1 VGSLADVPGGGQAP
15 RLLVGLVVLLSVAG
29 FLWGTMAIGP
39 TNVGDLAGWHLA
51 LAWVLTGA
59 CFAASGLAWVPWAMR
74 RDLSG
79 FYAMAVFPA
88 LTLLLAAHGLAL
100 WRALAALDPAA
111 ESRAE
116 ASWFVARVAIGVALA
131 APPAALLL
139 ESLAG
144 GRRRFVRR
152 AIKLGVAVL
161 FTALALAAVLSVP
174 ANRAF
179 ATFPV
184 QGSLAVF
191 FLADAL
197 AGAWC
202 NARRP
207 SMLTSCVALAALP
220 MLAAQMLSVNAAGA
234 FGGEAIPALAL
245 AAVSVLTLSV
255 GFVADAIDLSSRAAV
270 RSYAIEIHELRGDR
284 VRQTQ
289 ELQRIDREFG
299 AQVERAAQV
308 QRNLRL
314 LERAINRMSIG
325 LTVTDPA
332 GKIIYVNPADAAM
345 HGYSIEE
352 LRGKPASLFAAGEIV
367 VSDRP
372 GGLEL
377 WSRERLNRT
386 KDGRVFPVRLLSD
399 VVTNDAGAV
408 EAVVTL
414 CEDVSSFRRAV
425 DELDRRDRILSAVG
439 LAVAQ
444 MIEDEDLES
453 GIRKA
458 LSTLG
463 AATDTDWVLFQPIDT
478 SVGRSL
484 GAIGWHRS
492 GKSADEQAQRALEN
506 GPWSKKGELW
516 AGQAEALSPDLRAQL
531 SDSGTQSLAVV
542 PVRAAGRMLGLLRFE
557 SVNPARP
564 WSKIELEALGAA
576 ARTLGAALGRQ
587 QAEDALRESEREF
600 REFVESASDLIA
612 SLDGEGRFLY
622 MNPAACAALGYSLEE
637 ARQLNIAQVLGQPNP
652 QLGAQQLAVA
662 ADAGPRPLEAILR
675 SKAGGD
681 IEVEGSI
688 STRVDDGRV
697 LASLAI
703 LRDVTE
709 RRRVERMKREFL
721 AMVSHELRTPLTSM
735 LGSLGLLRSGRLE
748 SRPDKVREL
757 LEIAERNGER
767 QLRLINDL
775 LDLQRLEA
783 GELRFTLA
791 PAPLETI
798 VEEAARGIAGLAS
811 TWRVQVVAAARE
823 SGVSLLTDRERLNQV
838 LYNLLSNAIKFSP
851 AGALVHLQARATSER
866 VEFEVRDQGP
876 GIPEEFR
883 GRLFEKFAQADVP
896 GRRGGGSG
904 LGLSISKRLV
914 EGLGG
919 TIRIDSGPRSGTVV
933 TVAFPRLGE
942 ARPPAR

>member
-1 VGSLADVPGGGQAP
+1 
-15 RLLVGLVVLLSVAG
+15 
-29 FLWGTMAIGP
+29 
-39 TNVGDLAGWHLA
+39 
-51 LAWVLTGA
+51 LT
-59 CFAASGLAWVPWAMR
+59 
-74 RDLSG
+74 G
-79 FYAMAVFPA
+79 FYALAVFPSLTVLFA
-88 LTLLLAAHGLAL
+88 LHGLAL
-100 WRALAALDPAA
+100 WRLSVGLDPAA
-111 ESRAE
+111 GLQAE
-116 ASWFVARVAIGVALA
+116 YSWFVARVTAGLALA
-131 APPAALLL
+131 APLAGALLEPRLDRWPPRIQLGIKVGAAVLFIAAAAAAVSRVPPTRAFAAAPVQLGLAALLL
-139 ESLAG
+139 
-144 GRRRFVRR
+144 
-152 AIKLGVAVL
+152 
-161 FTALALAAVLSVP
+161 
-174 ANRAF
+174 
-179 ATFPV
+179 
-184 QGSLAVF
+184 
-191 FLADAL
+191 ADAI
-197 AGAWC
+197 AVAWC
-202 NARRP
+202 GARRP
-207 SMLTSCVALAALP
+207 SVLTSCVALAALP
-220 MLAAQMLSVNAAGA
+220 WLAAQTLLVNSSGPL
-234 FGGEAIPALAL
+234 GGEAIAALAL
-245 AAVSVLTLSV
+245 ALVSVLVLNV
-255 GFVADAIDLSSRAAV
+255 GFVTDAIDLSRRAV
-270 RSYAIEIHELRGDR
+270 MRSYEIEIRDLRGDR

-299 AQVERAAQV
+299 AQVERAAQA

-345 HGYSIEE
+345 HGYSIAE
-352 LRGKPASLFAAGEIV
+352 LKGKMASVFAAGEAA
-367 VSDRP
+367 VSERP

-399 VVTNDAGAV
+399 VVTNEAGGI

-458 LSTLG
+458 ISTLG
-463 AATDTDWVLFQPIDT
+463 VATDTDWVLFQPINT

-484 GAIGWHRS
+484 GAIGWHR
-492 GKSADEQAQRALEN
+492 GGHNADVQAHRMLEN
-506 GPWSKKGELW
+506 GPWSDRGETW
-516 AGQAEALSPDLRAQL
+516 AGQAETLSADVRVQF

-542 PVRAAGRMLGLLRFE
+542 PVRAAGRILGLLRFE
-557 SVNPARP
+557 STNATRP
-564 WSKIELEALGAA
+564 WSRIELDALGAA

-600 REFVESASDLIA
+600 REFVESASDLIV
-612 SLDGEGRFLY
+612 SLDGDGRFLY

-637 ARQLNIAQVLGQPNP
+637 ARQMVIAGVLAQPSP
-652 QLGAQQLAVA
+652 QFGPEQLAGRA
-662 ADAGPRPLEAILR
+662 GAGPRHLEAVLR
-675 SKAGGD
+675 SKLGAE

-688 STRVDDGRV
+688 STNIDDGRV

-748 SRPDKVREL
+748 SRPEKTREL

-783 GELRFTLA
+783 GELRFALA
-791 PAPLETI
+791 PAPLGAI

-811 TWRVQVVAAARE
+811 TWRVQVQASTPD
-823 SGVSLLTDRERLNQV
+823 SGVSVLTDRERLNQV
-838 LYNLLSNAIKFSP
+838 LFNLLSNAIKFSP
-851 AGALVHLQARATSER
+851 PGAAVHLRARAMNDR

-883 GRLFEKFAQADVP
+883 GRLFEKFSQADVP
-896 GRRGGGSG
+896 GRRSGGSG

-919 TIRIDSGPRSGTVV
+919 TIRIDSSPQTGTVV
-933 TVAFPRLGE
+933 TVGLPRVSE
-942 ARPPAR
+942 ARPTAR